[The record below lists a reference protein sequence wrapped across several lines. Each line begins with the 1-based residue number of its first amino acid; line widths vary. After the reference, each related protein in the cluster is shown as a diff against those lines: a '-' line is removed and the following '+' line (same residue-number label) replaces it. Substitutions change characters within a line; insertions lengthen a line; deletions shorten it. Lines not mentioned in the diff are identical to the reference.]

1 MSKNQKSLRWHRQ
14 RAYKN
19 MVATHC
25 QIDIDADNCNEAV
38 VKMLKR
44 KIHDT
49 YKVKWTK
56 KV

>member
-1 MSKNQKSLRWHRQ
+1 MSYNQRSLRWHRQ
-14 RAYKN
+14 RAYRN
-19 MVATHC
+19 MVGTHC
-25 QIDIDADNCNEAV
+25 QIDIDAGNCNETV

-49 YKVKWTK
+49 YKVKWIK